1 MRFRNV
7 NGAPAKLTLG
17 SVDLSGKE
25 FEGIPV
31 IGQQLTLAAAR
42 LLAAEK
48 LRARAMGN
56 DVFADHAA
64 AKRRRRAQHEQA
76 AANTFGGLARQFI
89 DEHAQRKTRRWRQT
103 ARVLGLMYPLDGTAP
118 NVIKGGLAA
127 RWADKPVTAIDGH
140 DIYALVMKRGGVASR
155 AWGGVT

>member
-1 MRFRNV
+1 MTAPLTAAAVIKAKAGPKKRLIKDGGARSLYLVVQPGGHKSWLMRFRNV

-25 FEGIPV
+25 FEGTPV

-64 AKRRRRAQHEQA
+64 AKRRRHAEHEQA

-89 DEHAQRKTRRWRQT
+89 EEHAQRKTRRWRQT
-103 ARVLGLMYPLDGTAP
+103 ARV
-118 NVIKGGLAA
+118 
-127 RWADKPVTAIDGH
+127 WA
-140 DIYALVMKRGGVASR
+140 
-155 AWGGVT
+155 